1 MALALKLVFA
11 CARRTNIFGF
21 GCVVTFV
28 LVFVVNSNVGIVVS
42 DDVVVDEGVSVA
54 VDVPVSVV
62 IEFSVRKIASNKPNL
77 AVAVLVVEVPVKVVV
92 DEGIFPVSNV
102 ANAPA
107 VPIVEDA
114 FSDPIFVSLFFLL
127 LFLRPGI
134 PV

>member
-21 GCVVTFV
+21 GCVVAFV
-28 LVFVVNSNVGIVVS
+28 VVFVVNSNVGIVVS
-42 DDVVVDEGVSVA
+42 EDVVVDEGVSVA

-77 AVAVLVVEVPVKVVV
+77 AVAVLVVDVNVLVEAVVNEVRV
-92 DEGIFPVSNV
+92 DASN
-102 ANAPA
+102 PA
-107 VPIVEDA
+107 
-114 FSDPIFVSLFFLL
+114 SRFFLL
-127 LFLRPGI
+127 LFLGPGI